1 MIREIDGRYIADTA
15 RILGEV
21 HLGQRVS
28 VWYSTAIR
36 GDVARIEI
44 GDESNVQDNVTIH
57 CDTGKPNLIG
67 SRVTIGHNA
76 VVHGLEVGDG
86 TLIGMNATV
95 LSDTRIGKDC
105 LIAAGAVLT
114 PGTVV
119 PDGHVV
125 MGTPGKIVRETNDGE
140 KDYLSWL
147 WERYVELSQAHVADP
162 AGPRFRPWAGD
173 A

>member
-21 HLGQRVS
+21 SLGERVS
-28 VWYSTAIR
+28 VWYSAAIR

-44 GDESNVQDNVTIH
+44 GDESNIQDNVTIH
-57 CDTGKPNLIG
+57 CDTGKPNHIG
-67 SRVTIGHNA
+67 KRVTIGHNA

-86 TLIGMNATV
+86 SLIGMNATV
-95 LSDTRIGKDC
+95 LGDTRIGKNC
-105 LIAAGAVLT
+105 LIAAGAVVT

-125 MGTPGKIVRETNDGE
+125 MGTPGKIVRETNDRE

-162 AGPRFRPWAGD
+162 TGPRFKPWSGVV
-173 A
+173 

>member
-1 MIREIDGRYIADTA
+1 MIREIDTRFIADTA
-15 RILGEV
+15 RVLGEV
-21 HLGQRVS
+21 TLGRHVS
-28 VWYSTAIR
+28 IWYAAVVR

-57 CDTGKPNLIG
+57 CDTGRPNLIG

-95 LSDTRIGKDC
+95 LSETRIGKNC
-105 LIAAGAVLT
+105 LIAAGATVT

-125 MGTPGKIVRETNDGE
+125 MGTPGKIVRETNARE
-140 KDYLSWL
+140 KDYLSWV
-147 WERYVELSQAHVADP
+147 WERYVELSREHVADP
-162 AGPRFRPWAGD
+162 GHARFRPWEGNA
-173 A
+173 